1 MTGKEK
7 CVCFPFLR
15 RIPDG
20 SALKLTTS
28 YYYTPSGEC
37 IHEIGIEPDVEV
49 KLKEEL
55 LSMVEIPKEEDNQLQ
70 AAIDVL
76 LEGEEAVKERLAAEA
91 AENPETDPME
101 EAFSFPPEDG
111 AGEEVTE

>member
-1 MTGKEK
+1 M
-7 CVCFPFLR
+7 
-15 RIPDG
+15 
-20 SALKLTTS
+20 
-28 YYYTPSGEC
+28 
-37 IHEIGIEPDVEV
+37 EV

-91 AENPETDPME
+91 AENPETDSG
-101 EAFSFPPEDG
+101 FRLTQRSTV
-111 AGEEVTE
+111 EEVTE